1 MNLPGQQS
9 PDSTLPSYDVSR
21 SLGLQAGTDIDFKK
35 LAAQLDCTRNFYNVG
50 IIFDDGKQRW
60 LVRPSRR
67 IADVNQS
74 TVSHV
79 VISKIPDA
87 KETSAEKA
95 VVATLTTPSLAT
107 EITSTGFACGAMIV
121 TLVMAFGAG
130 AAVPFTA
137 GGSGVI
143 AAISLSG
150 SLATGAQCMIGA
162 GRLLAIHNDHGS
174 DVAWLDSQDWY
185 VATTTVLDVISL
197 TAAGTALRGTL
208 ETYKL
213 MKAAS
218 SGKVTAWFQ
227 SMSRAE
233 RKRITEEIIKAQNPG
248 ISSAGVKAAIRAGVY
263 PTRFPSESLQKLL
276 QRELMS
282 AVNNAS
288 AFVGS
293 SLTGTIRNP
302 QNTVQSGRYVVGVLQ
317 SFLPN

>member
-1 MNLPGQQS
+1 MNLPGQPS
-9 PDSTLPSYDVSR
+9 PDNTLPGYDLSR
-21 SLGLQAGTDIDFKK
+21 SLGNQTGADIDFKK
-35 LAAQLDCTRNFYNVG
+35 LAEQLDCMRNFYNVG
-50 IIFDDGKQRW
+50 IIFDDGRQRW

-67 IADVNQS
+67 KVPEIKQ
-74 TVSHV
+74 H
-79 VISKIPDA
+79 
-87 KETSAEKA
+87 SAEKA
-95 VVATLTTPSLAT
+95 VVAALTAPSLAT

-130 AAVPFTA
+130 AAVPMTA

-150 SLATGAQCMIGA
+150 ALATGAQCMIGA
-162 GRLLAIHNDHGS
+162 GRLLAINNDHGS

-185 VATTTVLDVISL
+185 IATSTVLDVISL
-197 TAAGTALRGTL
+197 AAAGTALKGTL

-218 SGKVTAWFQ
+218 SSKVITWFQ
-227 SMSRAE
+227 SLSRAE

-248 ISSAGVKAAIRAGVY
+248 ISSSGVKAAIRAGVY
-263 PTRFPSESLQKLL
+263 PKRFPSESLQKSL
-276 QRELMS
+276 QRELVN
-282 AVNNAS
+282 AVTNAS

-302 QNTVQSGRYVVGVLQ
+302 QNTVKSGRYVVGLLQ
-317 SFLPN
+317 SFSPN

>member
-1 MNLPGQQS
+1 MNLPGQQL
-9 PDSTLPSYDVSR
+9 PDTTLPGYDLSR

-79 VISKIPDA
+79 IISKIPDA
-87 KETSAEKA
+87 KEISAEKA

-121 TLVMAFGAG
+121 TLVMPFGAG

-150 SLATGAQCMIGA
+150 TLATGAQCMIGA

-197 TAAGTALRGTL
+197 AAAGTALRGTL

-218 SGKVTAWFQ
+218 SSKVTAWFQ
-227 SMSRAE
+227 SLSRAE

-263 PTRFPSESLQKLL
+263 PKRFPSESLQKSL

-302 QNTVQSGRYVVGVLQ
+302 QNTVQSGRYVVGLLQ
-317 SFLPN
+317 SFSPN